1 MAVAGAN
8 NAEAPKQRDR
18 RAVAPRPFPGG
29 GHIRPEGRGRVCIT
43 TSHLLPRWEAGLLNS
58 SALLGRCA
66 VAALLFVAPLA
77 TGTDMTKTLRAAF
90 SVAETGFDPQAAY
103 DSYSF
108 YVIGGIFDPL
118 YVYDYF
124 ARPVRMVPNT
134 AAALPEVTDQGRTY
148 TIRVRPGIRFGADPA
163 FKGKPRELVAED
175 YVYSLKRI
183 FDPKVRS
190 YWLYLFEGN
199 LVGLDE
205 PLAAARKSG
214 TWDYDAVLAGLRT
227 LDRYTLQI
235 KFRRPNY
242 GFEWWLASNQFS
254 AVAREVVDAYK
265 DASNRVMENPVGTGP
280 YRLKQWTRGQRILLE
295 ANPDYRDVTY
305 PAPAQGSEPG
315 DAAIA
320 KGLVGKKLPLVGNVD
335 ISIIEEAQ
343 PRLLSFDSGRL
354 DYLALPATL
363 SVNVLD
369 GAALKREYSKRGITL
384 HRQVSPSVS
393 FFYFNLD
400 HPLVGGYSP
409 ERLALRR
416 AISMGYDRHVAIS
429 TLLHGQAVP
438 AAQPVPPP
446 LFGHDPKYVAPYGY
460 DPRGARALLDR
471 FGYKDRDGDGYR
483 ELPDGGPL
491 TLVLASTP
499 DNAARASDEL
509 WKRNMDAI
517 GLRITFLKNKW
528 PELNKMS
535 EAGQLMMWGLAWI
548 STVPDGS
555 DYYSYFDSRN
565 IGMSNDARMRLP
577 AFDALYAKSRLLPHG
592 PDRTRL
598 FDEMTDMLYAYTP
611 WIFTYYPYANDLVQ
625 PWLKGYKQ
633 HPFVQHQWRYYDV
646 ERRPQ

>member
-1 MAVAGAN
+1 V
-8 NAEAPKQRDR
+8 
-18 RAVAPRPFPGG
+18 
-29 GHIRPEGRGRVCIT
+29 
-43 TSHLLPRWEAGLLNS
+43 
-58 SALLGRCA
+58 SALLHRRVDVQTIVGVLA
-66 VAALLFVAPLA
+66 AAASLVAGLVASPVA
-77 TGTDMTKTLRAAF
+77 RAADMTKTLRVAF
-90 SVAETGFDPQAAY
+90 STAENGFDPQAAY

-124 ARPVRMVPNT
+124 ARPARMVPNT

-148 TIRVRPGIRFGADPA
+148 TIKVRPGIRFANDTA

-205 PLAAARKSG
+205 PLAAARKG
-214 TWDYDAVLAGLRT
+214 AAWDYDAVLEGLRT
-227 LDRYTLQI
+227 LDKYTLQI

-265 DASNRVMENPVGTGP
+265 DASNRVMENPVGTGA
-280 YRLKQWTRGQRILLE
+280 YRLKQWTRGQRSSSKPIPTIATSRFRCRARE
-295 ANPDYRDVTY
+295 ASR
-305 PAPAQGSEPG
+305 AMQRSRKGSR
-315 DAAIA
+315 
-320 KGLVGKKLPLVGNVD
+320 
-335 ISIIEEAQ
+335 EEASARRQ
-343 PRLLSFDSGRL
+343 RRHL
-354 DYLALPATL
+354 DHGGGTAE
-363 SVNVLD
+363 
-369 GAALKREYSKRGITL
+369 AAVVRFRTSRL
-384 HRQVSPSVS
+384 HRVTCDAVRERPGRSNTETRVRQTWHHVASPVSPSVS

-400 HPLVGGYSP
+400 NALVGGYTP
-409 ERLALRR
+409 EKLALRR
-416 AISMGYDRHVAIS
+416 AISMGYDRGAAI
-429 TLLHGQAVP
+429 TNLLHGQAVP
-438 AAQPVPPP
+438 ADQPVPPA

-460 DPRGARALLDR
+460 DPRAARALLDK

-483 ELPDGGPL
+483 ELPDGQPL

-535 EAGQLMMWGLAWI
+535 EAGQLMMWGLAWV

-555 DYYSYFDSRN
+555 DYYSYFDSKN

-577 AFDALYAKSRLLPHG
+577 AFDALYAKSRLLPHS
-592 PDRTRL
+592 PERTKL

-611 WIFTYYPYANDLVQ
+611 WVFTYYQYDNDLAQ
-625 PWLKGYKQ
+625 PWLKGYKR

-646 ERRPQ
+646 EPRPH